1 MLQLIHDPTRISE
14 FTNSTIDLIFTSH
27 PELVSESGVI
37 PVLIS
42 DHYLVYGIHCWKVP
56 KKEGRSI
63 KFRCFKD
70 IDNDDFRDDLLN
82 APWEHVL
89 NCQYVNDAW
98 LIWHSTFMSIINHH
112 APMKSKHIRGN
123 ALPWLDGE
131 IIQLMRQRD
140 RAHKIAKRS
149 GSQNKWDVY
158 KKLRN
163 SVTEQIRSKKSEH
176 FTSTIEE
183 NKGNSTVMWK
193 KLKEVLPNKQKI
205 VANSLLSQ
213 HGEVVDDL
221 ADIADIFNEHF
232 STVGERLVSNATP
245 RGLVDDN
252 IHLTRINSLD
262 VRCTLPDITEEYVQ
276 KQISSMSVGHT
287 LMNVI

>member
-1 MLQLIHDPTRISE
+1 MYLATIVVTFTTSNPVISCFNLFQILQLIHDPTRVSE

-42 DHYLVYGIHCWKVP
+42 DHYLVYGVHCWKGP

-89 NCQYVNDAW
+89 NCQDVNDAW
-98 LIWHSTFMSIINHH
+98 SIWHSTFMSIINHR
-112 APMKSKHIRGN
+112 APMKSKRIRGN
-123 ALPWLDGE
+123 ALPWLDEE

-149 GSQNKWDVY
+149 GSQNNWDGPGFESHCG
-158 KKLRN
+158 KPFASELWQFRLPRFA
-163 SVTEQIRSKKSEH
+163 SVFRRRH
-176 FTSTIEE
+176 
-183 NKGNSTVMWK
+183 
-193 KLKEVLPNKQKI
+193 
-205 VANSLLSQ
+205 
-213 HGEVVDDL
+213 
-221 ADIADIFNEHF
+221 
-232 STVGERLVSNATP
+232 
-245 RGLVDDN
+245 
-252 IHLTRINSLD
+252 
-262 VRCTLPDITEEYVQ
+262 
-276 KQISSMSVGHT
+276 
-287 LMNVI
+287 